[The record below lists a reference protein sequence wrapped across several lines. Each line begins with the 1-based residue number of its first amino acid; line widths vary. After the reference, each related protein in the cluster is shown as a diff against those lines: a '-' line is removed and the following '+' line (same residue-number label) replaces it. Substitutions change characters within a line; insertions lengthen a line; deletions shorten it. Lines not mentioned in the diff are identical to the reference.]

1 MSRERLR
8 YTINI
13 TLALSLVATGGL
25 SMWWLV
31 HTKPQPA
38 THSRADYATEVAVTL
53 IQPQSTEVPII
64 GYGTVRTYI
73 KRILARY
80 PSCKRPRAALVDLY
94 RGVSTS
100 ADSEVVDAT
109 NGD

>member
-1 MSRERLR
+1 MTLSPRELEILELVGRDGMSDKRIALRL
-8 YTINI
+8 
-13 TLALSLVATGGL
+13 G
-25 SMWWLV
+25 
-31 HTKPQPA
+31 
-38 THSRADYATEVAVTL
+38 
-53 IQPQSTEVPII
+53 I

-94 RGVSTS
+94 RSASTN